1 MYNTLLKTIYLL
13 SYIPGLYPPKFR
25 HWFKEQ
31 KKIFTNLK
39 KNESKPIW
47 IHCSSLG
54 EYEYIKPLIT
64 EINKINPKI
73 HLTFFSTSGY
83 THFSDYNNVT
93 NMSYLPLDI
102 KSKMNFFINQINPS
116 FVLIS
121 QNDVWP
127 NMMKLLYLKK
137 IPTILIGCQL
147 NPLKVNT
154 WIRKKYYT
162 KYYSL
167 ITHIF
172 CADEFTIKYLKNNRI
187 YNSSL
192 IKNIRINQIINDTK
206 QDFVDKKILNF
217 LDKKEAIIY
226 GSIDQY
232 DYNIISNNIRNN
244 QDLKHIII
252 PHEINN
258 STIQKL
264 MRFFSFNITLYSKM
278 NNEKTNNNILI
289 IDVFGILK
297 HLYKYSKISYIGGG
311 FNKGIHNIIE
321 PAIHGN
327 FLLFGPKHTRFS
339 EANYFIKHQIAKSIN
354 NQSQFEHQ
362 LNSFINKKQ
371 TKTSRLQIISN
382 YLNKNKQNISVI
394 IDKIKTVIDE

>member
-147 NPLKVNT
+147 NPLKGP
-154 WIRKKYYT
+154 
-162 KYYSL
+162 
-167 ITHIF
+167 
-172 CADEFTIKYLKNNRI
+172 IKYFYQNQFYQLFQQ
-187 YNSSL
+187 YYLYLL
-192 IKNIRINQIINDTK
+192 IS
-206 QDFVDKKILNF
+206 LNF
-217 LDKKEAIIY
+217 
-226 GSIDQY
+226 
-232 DYNIISNNIRNN
+232 
-244 QDLKHIII
+244 
-252 PHEINN
+252 
-258 STIQKL
+258 
-264 MRFFSFNITLYSKM
+264 
-278 NNEKTNNNILI
+278 
-289 IDVFGILK
+289 
-297 HLYKYSKISYIGGG
+297 
-311 FNKGIHNIIE
+311 
-321 PAIHGN
+321 
-327 FLLFGPKHTRFS
+327 
-339 EANYFIKHQIAKSIN
+339 
-354 NQSQFEHQ
+354 
-362 LNSFINKKQ
+362 
-371 TKTSRLQIISN
+371 
-382 YLNKNKQNISVI
+382 
-394 IDKIKTVIDE
+394 